1 MEVKALS
8 MICVSASY
16 TDQSQKALSS
26 NFLNPQAKM
35 YGLGNPRI
43 PRATTRD
50 QAEDKI
56 RDTD

>member
-1 MEVKALS
+1 

-50 QAEDKI
+50 PAEDKI
-56 RDTD
+56 KDTD